1 MLSATARACA
11 NIALVKYWGKR
22 DAVLNLPA
30 AGSLSLTLAAL
41 TTTTTV
47 TWDPTAN
54 IDSMTLDGNA
64 ASASELARTSAWLD
78 IIRARAKLHA
88 RAIIVTRNDFP
99 TASGLASSASGFAAL
114 AVAAV
119 SAARISLDDRE
130 LSILARQG
138 SGSAARSIFG
148 GLVRMHAGAH
158 KDGGDSYAEPIDS
171 AEDAFVDDLR
181 MIIAIVGGGVPK
193 THGSRDAMEHC
204 AATSPLYDA
213 WLAQVPRDLAAAE
226 HAIDGSDVVAL
237 GEVAEAN
244 ALAMH
249 ATAIAARPAI
259 LYWQPSTIALLAM
272 VRALRSDGLIAY
284 ATMDAGPHVKVL
296 TCARDADAIA
306 ARLRVVDGV
315 SDVLISRAGG
325 ATVLLP

>member
-1 MLSATARACA
+1 
-11 NIALVKYWGKR
+11 
-22 DAVLNLPA
+22 
-30 AGSLSLTLAAL
+30 
-41 TTTTTV
+41 
-47 TWDPTAN
+47 
-54 IDSMTLDGNA
+54 
-64 ASASELARTSAWLD
+64 
-78 IIRARAKLHA
+78 
-88 RAIIVTRNDFP
+88 
-99 TASGLASSASGFAAL
+99 
-114 AVAAV
+114 
-119 SAARISLDDRE
+119 
-130 LSILARQG
+130 
-138 SGSAARSIFG
+138 
-148 GLVRMHAGAH
+148 MHAGAH